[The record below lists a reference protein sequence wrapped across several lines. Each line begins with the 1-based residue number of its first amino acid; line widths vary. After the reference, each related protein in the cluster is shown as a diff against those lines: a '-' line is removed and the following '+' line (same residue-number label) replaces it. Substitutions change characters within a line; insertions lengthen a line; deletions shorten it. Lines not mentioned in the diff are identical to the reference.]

1 MAQSAN
7 KRTIVV
13 YYFTDS
19 NRSAVVSNT
28 TRWYKYARSAKDRA
42 HDAMVEN
49 LYGANVAVVF
59 DDDTGKDLFIFIRTA
74 ENKVETVWDMNEI
87 KKAKYLATSRDQLG
101 TFTKKLAKSAK
112 NRTSRPFTGLP
123 RRDRR
128 Q

>member
-1 MAQSAN
+1 MSQY
-7 KRTIVV
+7 KRNIVV
-13 YYFTDS
+13 YYFTDAS
-19 NRSAVVSNT
+19 RNAVIAGT

-74 ENKVETVWDMNEI
+74 ENKVETVWDVNEI
-87 KKAKYLATSRDQLG
+87 KKAKYLATSRDPFG
-101 TFTKKLAKSAK
+101 HFTKKLAKSAA
-112 NRTSRPFTGLP
+112 SRLARQFVGLP
-123 RRDRR
+123 RRSR